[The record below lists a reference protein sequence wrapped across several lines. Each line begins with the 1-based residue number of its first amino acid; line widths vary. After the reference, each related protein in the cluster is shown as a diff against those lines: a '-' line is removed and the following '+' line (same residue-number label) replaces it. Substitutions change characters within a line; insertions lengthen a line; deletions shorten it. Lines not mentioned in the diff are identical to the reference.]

1 MQMQF
6 EWDSDKA
13 AANVSRHGVS
23 FELAMLVFLDNGRL
37 IKLDERF
44 DYGEERIIT
53 MGHVNN
59 RLHVVVYT
67 QTNDTV
73 RIISAR
79 KANRRERKRY
89 AND

>member
-1 MQMQF
+1 MQF

-13 AANVSRHGVS
+13 AANISRHGVS

-67 QTNDTV
+67 QTNDTI

-79 KANRRERKRY
+79 KANKRERKRY

>member
-1 MQMQF
+1 
-6 EWDSDKA
+6 
-13 AANVSRHGVS
+13 
-23 FELAMLVFLDNGRL
+23 MLVFLDNGRL

-67 QTNDTV
+67 QTNDTI

>member
-1 MQMQF
+1 MQF

-67 QTNDTV
+67 QTNDTI

-79 KANRRERKRY
+79 KANRRELKRY

>member
-1 MQMQF
+1 MQF

-67 QTNDTV
+67 QTNDTI

-79 KANRRERKRY
+79 KANRREQKRY

>member
-1 MQMQF
+1 MQF

-67 QTNDTV
+67 QTNDTI

-79 KANRRERKRY
+79 KANKRERKRY

>member
-1 MQMQF
+1 MQF

-44 DYGEERIIT
+44 DYGAERIIT

-67 QTNDTV
+67 QTNDTI

>member
-1 MQMQF
+1 MQF

-23 FELAMLVFLDNGRL
+23 FELAMLVFLDDGRL

-44 DYGEERIIT
+44 DYGEERLIT
-53 MGHVNN
+53 MGHVDN

-67 QTNDTV
+67 QANDTI

-79 KANRRERKRY
+79 KANKREQRRY

>member
-1 MQMQF
+1 
-6 EWDSDKA
+6 
-13 AANVSRHGVS
+13 
-23 FELAMLVFLDNGRL
+23 MLVFLDDDRL
-37 IKLDERF
+37 IKLNERF

-53 MGHVNN
+53 MRHVDN

-67 QTNDTV
+67 RANDTI

-79 KANRRERKRY
+79 KANKREQRRY

>member
-1 MQMQF
+1 MQL

-67 QTNDTV
+67 QTNDTI

-79 KANRRERKRY
+79 KANRREQKRY

>member
-1 MQMQF
+1 MQF

-23 FELAMLVFLDNGRL
+23 FELAMLAFLDNGRL

-67 QTNDTV
+67 QTNDTI

>member
-1 MQMQF
+1 MQF

-13 AANVSRHGVS
+13 AANVSKHGVS
-23 FELAMLVFLDNGRL
+23 FELAMLVFLDDGRL

-53 MGHVNN
+53 MGHVDN

-67 QTNDTV
+67 QANDTI

-79 KANRRERKRY
+79 KANKREQRRY

>member
-1 MQMQF
+1 MQF

-23 FELAMLVFLDNGRL
+23 FELAMLVFLDDGRL
-37 IKLDERF
+37 IKLDEHF

-53 MGHVNN
+53 MGHVDN

-67 QTNDTV
+67 QANDTI

-79 KANRRERKRY
+79 KANKREQRRY

>member
-1 MQMQF
+1 MQF

-67 QTNDTV
+67 QTNDTI

>member
-1 MQMQF
+1 MQF

-23 FELAMLVFLDNGRL
+23 FELAMLVFIDNDRL
-37 IKLDERF
+37 IKRDERF

-67 QTNDTV
+67 QTNDII

-79 KANRRERKRY
+79 KANRREQKRY
-89 AND
+89 ANG

>member
-1 MQMQF
+1 MQF
-6 EWDSDKA
+6 EWDSEKA
-13 AANVSRHGVS
+13 TANVSRHGVS

-37 IKLDERF
+37 IKVDERF

-67 QTNDTV
+67 QTNDTI

-79 KANRRERKRY
+79 KANKRERKRY

>member
-1 MQMQF
+1 MQF

-23 FELAMLVFLDNGRL
+23 FELAMLVFLDDGRL

-53 MGHVNN
+53 MGHVDN

-67 QTNDTV
+67 QANDTI

-79 KANRRERKRY
+79 KANKREQRRY

>member
-1 MQMQF
+1 MQF

-37 IKLDERF
+37 IKLYERF

-67 QTNDTV
+67 QTNDTI

>member
-1 MQMQF
+1 MQF

-23 FELAMLVFLDNGRL
+23 FELAMLVFIDNDRL
-37 IKLDERF
+37 IKRDERF

-67 QTNDTV
+67 QTNDTI

-79 KANRRERKRY
+79 KANRREQKRY
-89 AND
+89 ANG

>member
-1 MQMQF
+1 MQL

-23 FELAMLVFLDNGRL
+23 FELAMLVFIDNDRL
-37 IKLDERF
+37 IKRDERF

-67 QTNDTV
+67 QTNDII

-79 KANRRERKRY
+79 KANRREQKRY
-89 AND
+89 ANG